1 MARLRI
7 LVVDGN
13 TPQLNDAHAALGGT
27 RTAAHYI
34 SVLNALRD
42 DLECDS
48 VHPADVS
55 VNDLPSSR
63 QLAAYDG
70 IAWTGSALNVYNDEP
85 EVTRQVDLAHAA
97 FASGTPIFGSCW
109 GLQVAAVAAGGK
121 VRANPLGREIGFAR
135 RIRQLVSGGEHPLL
149 SGKDPVFDAICVH
162 LDEVSV
168 EPPGMT
174 VLATNEVSR
183 IQAAEIRHDNSTCW
197 AVQYHPEYDFH
208 EIATVMLRYRERM
221 LADGFFPDIPALE
234 RFTDN
239 LKALQADPARKDLG
253 WLYGLNAMVLDR
265 PTRNRELANWLEHLV
280 LPTARERGRWPTSV

>member
-13 TPQLNDAHAALGGT
+13 TPQLNDAHAALGGA
-27 RTAAHYI
+27 RTADHYI
-34 SVLNALRD
+34 SVLKSLDAELAC
-42 DLECDS
+42 ES

-55 VNDLPSSR
+55 GGALPSAR
-63 QLAAYDG
+63 DLAAYDG
-70 IAWTGSALNVYNDEP
+70 IAWTGSALNVYDDKP
-85 EVTRQVDLAHAA
+85 EVNRQVDLAHAA

-109 GLQVAAVAAGGK
+109 GLQVAAVAAGGE

-135 RIRQLVSGGEHPLL
+135 RIRPVGNGSNHPLL

-183 IQAAEIRHDNSTCW
+183 IQAAEIRHDKSVCW

-221 LADGFFPDIPALE
+221 ISDGFFPDMPALE
-234 RFTDN
+234 RFTED
-239 LKALQADPARKDLG
+239 LKALQADPGRKDLG
-253 WLYGLNAMVLDR
+253 WLYGLNAMVLD
-265 PTRNRELANWLEHLV
+265 PAVRNRELDNWLHHLV
-280 LPTARERGRWPTSV
+280 IPTAQGRGRN